1 MQGLGGGKLNT
12 RIKLHL
18 MKHFTP
24 SQSCTIQSSV
34 TMNALAKLTE
44 IHVKKKMNLK
54 VLGARYLQ
62 ITISKYKIIKT
73 RIFSIDKNRRLC
85 MMMLSLTYGHNPDK
99 RYENPDNCGA
109 P

>member
-1 MQGLGGGKLNT
+1 
-12 RIKLHL
+12 

-62 ITISKYKIIKT
+62 ITISKYKIIIK
-73 RIFSIDKNRRLC
+73 RIGDQICVSFFSYIHNSCDNKWLK
-85 MMMLSLTYGHNPDK
+85 SLVFL
-99 RYENPDNCGA
+99 
-109 P
+109 